1 MQTTAFIVFY
11 TGSASLIEPRGL
23 RAVLEQ
29 AGVGI
34 GAEESFSGIGRTGA
48 RWAVAGADVR
58 QLRGL
63 LATTSVAYGALRHES
78 GHLVGGSLAVVPAS
92 LVNAER
98 KLLVMDVDSTL
109 IKQEV
114 IELLAAHAGREAE
127 VAAVTEA
134 AMRGELDFAQSLHAR
149 VKTLAGLP
157 AGVIDEVRSAIE
169 LSDGARELVAA
180 FKAAG
185 HYVGVV
191 SGGFQQVLD
200 PLAAELG
207 LDFALANDLGIEDG
221 VLTGLVN
228 GTVVD
233 RAMKETKLREWA
245 ASLGIDIE
253 HTIAAGDGANDLDM
267 VCAAGLGV
275 AFNAKP
281 ALKVAAGATIE
292 LPRLDIIADLVS
304 IG

>member
-1 MQTTAFIVFY
+1 M
-11 TGSASLIEPRGL
+11 
-23 RAVLEQ
+23 
-29 AGVGI
+29 
-34 GAEESFSGIGRTGA
+34 
-48 RWAVAGADVR
+48 
-58 QLRGL
+58 
-63 LATTSVAYGALRHES
+63 
-78 GHLVGGSLAVVPAS
+78 
-92 LVNAER
+92 
-98 KLLVMDVDSTL
+98 
-109 IKQEV
+109 
-114 IELLAAHAGREAE
+114 
-127 VAAVTEA
+127 
-134 AMRGELDFAQSLHAR
+134 
-149 VKTLAGLP
+149 
-157 AGVIDEVRSAIE
+157 IDEVRSAIE

-207 LDFALANDLGIEDG
+207 LDFALANDLGVEDG

-228 GTVVD
+228 GPVVD

-245 ASLGIDIE
+245 ASLDIDIE

-281 ALKVAAGATIE
+281 ALKAAAGATIE